1 MKHPELDQMICT
13 HPDAPTVDLECY
25 LEPYTLNLWHV
36 YVGEACI
43 TELLHDAVI
52 QSIERKY
59 AQACKQ
65 QAESDALDLAIYNYE
80 LKKKM
85 S

>member
-1 MKHPELDQMICT
+1 MKHPELDRMICT

-25 LEPYTLNLWHV
+25 LETYTTNLWYV
-36 YVGEACI
+36 YVGDQNI
-43 TELLHDAVI
+43 FELLHDSVI

-59 AQACKQ
+59 SQACKEE
-65 QAESDALDLAIYNYE
+65 ADNSALETALYNYE
-80 LKKKM
+80 LKKEM